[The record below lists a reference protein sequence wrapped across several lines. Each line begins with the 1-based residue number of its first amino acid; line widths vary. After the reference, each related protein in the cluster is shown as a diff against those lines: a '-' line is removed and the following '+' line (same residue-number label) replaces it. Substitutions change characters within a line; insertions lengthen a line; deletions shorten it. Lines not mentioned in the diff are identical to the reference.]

1 MFCSNVPLFTQKK
14 KDIQSIIN
22 TGLQIARGR
31 IRISMPRYKIQVQNR
46 TPAITHPAD
55 TLKLALGDMSS
66 VLETLYI

>member
-46 TPAITHPAD
+46 TAITHPAD